1 MDAYRLGLVA
11 TRIHY
16 FQLVARLGSIRQAA
30 LSLNVAPSSVSRILR
45 QLEDEL
51 GTPLFE
57 RVRQRLKLT
66 SAGELLLYHAR
77 ASLSELARACAEIND
92 LHGLHRGTVSIAVV
106 ESVARGL
113 LPAALAAFW
122 ARHPAITV
130 DIKVMAS
137 QEAANAVAEGE
148 CDLAVLFDVRVP
160 RTVRRIASVSL
171 PIGVLALPGS
181 EIASR
186 TELKLFDLANRRVIL
201 SDKSLTL
208 GASVEDALNGSL
220 LDLSRRSRTNSI
232 GLMVELA
239 LRDLGLVLQTRV
251 GVEQELAQGLL
262 VFVPL
267 TDTRLPNRKLMLLS
281 RSTKEMSDAASA
293 LGRLLEQ
300 SVEQLT
306 QASGQ
311 TGGQGLGKAS

>member
-30 LSLNVAPSSVSRILR
+30 LALNVAPSSVSRILR
-45 QLEDEL
+45 QLEEEI
-51 GTPLFE
+51 GTLLFD

-66 SAGELLLYHAR
+66 SAGELLLYHAK
-77 ASLSELARACAEIND
+77 ASLSELSRACAEIND
-92 LHGLHRGTVSIAVV
+92 LHGLHRGTVSVAVV

-113 LPAALAAFW
+113 LPAALEAFW
-122 ARHPAITV
+122 SRHPAITV
-130 DIKVMAS
+130 DVKVMAS
-137 QEAANAVAEGE
+137 QQAANAVAEGE

-171 PIGVLALPGS
+171 PIGVLALPDS
-181 EIASR
+181 DMAKR
-186 TELKLFDLANRRVIL
+186 TEIKLFDLANLRVIL
-201 SDKSLTL
+201 SDASLTL
-208 GASVEDALNGSL
+208 GASVEEALNRSL
-220 LDLSRRSRTNSI
+220 VDLSHRSRTNSI

-239 LRDLGLVLQTRV
+239 RRNLGLVLQTRV
-251 GVEQELAQGLL
+251 GVEQELAEGSL

-267 TDTRLPNRKLMLLS
+267 SDSRLPNRKLLLLS
-281 RSTKEMSDAASA
+281 RSAKEMSDAASA

-306 QASGQ
+306 QAAAHVPRDLS
-311 TGGQGLGKAS
+311 

>member
-30 LSLNVAPSSVSRILR
+30 LTLNVAPSSVSRILR
-45 QLEDEL
+45 QLEEEI
-51 GTPLFE
+51 GTPLFD

-66 SAGELLLYHAR
+66 SAGELLLYHAK
-77 ASLSELARACAEIND
+77 ASLSELSRACAEIND
-92 LHGLHRGTVSIAVV
+92 LHGLHRGTVSVAVV

-113 LPAALAAFW
+113 LPAALEAFW
-122 ARHPAITV
+122 SRHPAITV
-130 DIKVMAS
+130 DVKVMAS
-137 QEAANAVAEGE
+137 QQAANAVAEGE

-171 PIGVLALPGS
+171 PIGVLALPDS
-181 EIASR
+181 DMAKR
-186 TELKLFDLANRRVIL
+186 TEIKLFDLANLRVIL
-201 SDKSLTL
+201 SDASLTL
-208 GASVEDALNGSL
+208 GASVEEALNRSL
-220 LDLSRRSRTNSI
+220 VDLSHRSRTNSI

-239 LRDLGLVLQTRV
+239 RRNLGLVLQTRV
-251 GVEQELAQGLL
+251 GVEQELAEGSL

-267 TDTRLPNRKLMLLS
+267 SDSRLPNRKLLLLS
-281 RSTKEMSDAASA
+281 RSAKEMSDAASA

-306 QASGQ
+306 QAAAHVPRDLS
-311 TGGQGLGKAS
+311 

>member
-30 LSLNVAPSSVSRILR
+30 LALNVAPSSVSRILR
-45 QLEDEL
+45 QLEEEI
-51 GTPLFE
+51 GTPLFD

-66 SAGELLLYHAR
+66 SAGELLLYHAK
-77 ASLSELARACAEIND
+77 ASLSELSRACAEIND
-92 LHGLHRGTVSIAVV
+92 LHGLHRGTVSVAVV

-113 LPAALAAFW
+113 LPAALEAFW
-122 ARHPAITV
+122 SRHPAITV
-130 DIKVMAS
+130 DVKVMAS
-137 QEAANAVAEGE
+137 QQAANAVAEGE

-160 RTVRRIASVSL
+160 RIVRRIASVSL
-171 PIGVLALPGS
+171 PIGVLALPDS
-181 EIASR
+181 DMAKR
-186 TELKLFDLANRRVIL
+186 TEIKLFDLANLRVIL
-201 SDKSLTL
+201 SDASLTL
-208 GASVEDALNGSL
+208 GASVEEALNRSL
-220 LDLSRRSRTNSI
+220 VDLSHRSRTNSI

-239 LRDLGLVLQTRV
+239 RRNLGLVLQTRV
-251 GVEQELAQGLL
+251 GVEQELAEGSL

-267 TDTRLPNRKLMLLS
+267 SDSRLPNRKLLLLS
-281 RSTKEMSDAASA
+281 RSAKEMSDAASA

-306 QASGQ
+306 QAAAHVPRDLS
-311 TGGQGLGKAS
+311 

>member
-30 LSLNVAPSSVSRILR
+30 LALNVAPSSVSRILR
-45 QLEDEL
+45 QLEEEI
-51 GTPLFE
+51 GTPLFD

-66 SAGELLLYHAR
+66 SAGELLLYHAK
-77 ASLSELARACAEIND
+77 ASLSELSRACAEIND
-92 LHGLHRGTVSIAVV
+92 LHGLHRGTVSVAVV

-113 LPAALAAFW
+113 LPAALEAFW
-122 ARHPAITV
+122 SRHPAITV
-130 DIKVMAS
+130 DVKVMAS
-137 QEAANAVAEGE
+137 QQAANAVAEGE

-171 PIGVLALPGS
+171 PIGVLALPDS
-181 EIASR
+181 DMAKR
-186 TELKLFDLANRRVIL
+186 TEIKLFDLANLRVIL
-201 SDKSLTL
+201 SDASLTL
-208 GASVEDALNGSL
+208 GASVEEALNRSL
-220 LDLSRRSRTNSI
+220 VDLSHRSRTNSI

-239 LRDLGLVLQTRV
+239 RRNLGLVLQTRV
-251 GVEQELAQGLL
+251 GVEQELAEGSL

-267 TDTRLPNRKLMLLS
+267 SDSRLPNRKLLLLS
-281 RSTKEMSDAASA
+281 RSAKEMSDAASA

-306 QASGQ
+306 QAAAHVPRDLS
-311 TGGQGLGKAS
+311 

>member
-181 EIASR
+181 DLAAR

-201 SDKSLTL
+201 SDQSLTL
-208 GASVEDALNGSL
+208 GASVEDALNRSL

-306 QASGQ
+306 QPSGQ
-311 TGGQGLGKAS
+311 TGGQGLGKAP